1 MGLSSHKLKAQGIHL
16 AVRDRCGVDSFSRV
30 PTLHPGLSPEAA
42 SWNYAGEACSSR
54 VSIELLDS
62 KDHVL
67 LILVQP
73 LFNTVPACILKIPK

>member
-30 PTLHPGLSPEAA
+30 PTLHPGLFPEAA
-42 SWNYAGEACSSR
+42 PWNYTGEACSL
-54 VSIELLDS
+54 VSTELLDS
-62 KDHVL
+62 KDHIL